1 MRWAR
6 CLLLAALWML
16 LAAWLMPV
24 RAQAAQN
31 NYYYPGYDA
40 ASNGDVDLMRYMKQ
54 ITMTVNG
61 QEYTSAEL
69 KELKDAGTPLQ
80 MKVGDTASFNFSF
93 SLCGRAYDPN
103 DPTSLDAGASTHA
116 TYTHGTTYL
125 NGESVAA
132 GQDGILDDSS
142 LMVDNQSA
150 DSSFLRLDIGWL
162 LDFCPEGISINYSEG
177 GVSFQQRDRYL
188 YIYFPNG
195 IGQDTYAD
203 PGYFSI
209 GVTVGETLDEIRIP
223 GTDGFYV
230 PGTDDWVFPVVIVKT
245 TTNMSGAINTYGDI
259 LVKKVWQTGGQP
271 HLDATII
278 LYYTENGQE
287 KKATGGVS
295 FAVLQAINADAA
307 AWLEMPGLELSLP
320 VVQAQDNQT
329 YLHTAFDGSDS
340 PEGCLFFAAPVDGE
354 TELYRVIYGHNL
366 HTGSMFSG
374 LLRYREQDFYTQY
387 PTFTLYTPEE
397 AQTWRIFSC
406 HEATDTGEIY
416 RTGRTEGEEYD
427 AFLQQ
432 LLAGSDYDTGA
443 APPSGAQVLTL
454 STCAT
459 SYGSGLER
467 YVVHA
472 YRES

>member
-1 MRWAR
+1 MNQAYPTVFTVFSGKCRELVSDSR
-6 CLLLAALWML
+6 GAALAITLAFVMPIYL
-16 LAAWLMPV
+16 LV
-24 RAQAAQN
+24 
-31 NYYYPGYDA
+31 
-40 ASNGDVDLMRYMKQ
+40 
-54 ITMTVNG
+54 I
-61 QEYTSAEL
+61 
-69 KELKDAGTPLQ
+69 
-80 MKVGDTASFNFSF
+80 
-93 SLCGRAYDPN
+93 
-103 DPTSLDAGASTHA
+103 
-116 TYTHGTTYL
+116 
-125 NGESVAA
+125 
-132 GQDGILDDSS
+132 GI
-142 LMVDNQSA
+142 
-150 DSSFLRLDIGWL
+150 
-162 LDFCPEGISINYSEG
+162 Y
-177 GVSFQQRDRYL
+177 
-188 YIYFPNG
+188 G
-195 IGQDTYAD
+195 IG
-203 PGYFSI
+203 
-209 GVTVGETLDEIRIP
+209 E
-223 GTDGFYV
+223 
-230 PGTDDWVFPVVIVKT
+230 VVRSKI
-245 TTNMSGAINTYGDI
+245 
-259 LVKKVWQTGGQP
+259 
-271 HLDATII
+271 
-278 LYYTENGQE
+278 E
-287 KKATGGVS
+287 
-295 FAVLQAINADAA
+295 LQNAADAA

-397 AQTWRIFSC
+397 TQTWRIFSC

>member
-1 MRWAR
+1 MKINRGSTSWGGRRLQPPSRAWLALSAV
-6 CLLLAALWML
+6 LLLAGLGF
-16 LAAWLMPV
+16 LAAFGYKQNQYRESSRFYTGLRQLAVSEP
-24 RAQAAQN
+24 AQA
-31 NYYYPGYDA
+31 
-40 ASNGDVDLMRYMKQ
+40 
-54 ITMTVNG
+54 
-61 QEYTSAEL
+61 
-69 KELKDAGTPLQ
+69 
-80 MKVGDTASFNFSF
+80 
-93 SLCGRAYDPN
+93 
-103 DPTSLDAGASTHA
+103 
-116 TYTHGTTYL
+116 
-125 NGESVAA
+125 GE
-132 GQDGILDDSS
+132 D
-142 LMVDNQSA
+142 
-150 DSSFLRLDIGWL
+150 
-162 LDFCPEGISINYSEG
+162 
-177 GVSFQQRDRYL
+177 
-188 YIYFPNG
+188 
-195 IGQDTYAD
+195 
-203 PGYFSI
+203 
-209 GVTVGETLDEIRIP
+209 
-223 GTDGFYV
+223 
-230 PGTDDWVFPVVIVKT
+230 
-245 TTNMSGAINTYGDI
+245 
-259 LVKKVWQTGGQP
+259 
-271 HLDATII
+271 
-278 LYYTENGQE
+278 
-287 KKATGGVS
+287 ATGGVS

-320 VVQAQDNQT
+320 VVQARDNQT

-416 RTGRTEGEEYD
+416 RTGRAEGEEYD